1 MASPQPPLIAQIR
14 SHAPTMT
21 RALERVAI
29 FVLND
34 PQAVLYK
41 SITELADE
49 AKSSEAS
56 VMRFCRELG
65 FTGFQTFKLALAQEV
80 ATQQQASN
88 SASGDVVHDLVETA
102 RIALDETDRLLDRSV
117 INDVSAALLKA
128 RHIEIFGVAA
138 SAITAQ
144 YLEYKLARLGLQAHC
159 PRDPHL
165 ATMAAATAGPTDVFV
180 LVSSSGST
188 LDTLRVAQSA
198 HSSGAHVVGITNR
211 TKSPLAAV
219 CRSVLLAS
227 WPETPLT
234 GGAFPS
240 KISQLLIVDALASAI
255 TLIDP
260 SRLELIAQ
268 TALSVTDR
276 NV

>member
-1 MASPQPPLIAQIR
+1 
-14 SHAPTMT
+14 MT

-80 ATQQQASN
+80 ATQQQAVSN
-88 SASGDVVHDLVETA
+88 GASGDVIHDLVETA
-102 RIALDETDRLLDRSV
+102 RVALDETDRLLDRRA
-117 INDVSAALLKA
+117 INDVSGALLKA

-165 ATMAAATAGPTDVFV
+165 ATMAAATAGPSDVFV

-198 HSSGAHVVGITNR
+198 HKSGAHVVGITNR

-219 CRSVLLAS
+219 CHSVLLAS

-255 TLIDP
+255 TLLDP
-260 SRLELIAQ
+260 SRLDLIAQ